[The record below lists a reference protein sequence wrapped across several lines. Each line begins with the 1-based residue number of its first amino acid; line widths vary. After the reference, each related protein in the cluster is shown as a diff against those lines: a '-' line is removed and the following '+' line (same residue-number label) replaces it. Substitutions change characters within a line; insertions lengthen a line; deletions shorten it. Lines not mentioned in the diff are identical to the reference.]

1 MIIDTFFVLWRK
13 YNSNISIDNLSSYIA
28 GITRNIIKENLRKK
42 HLSASCIDNIN
53 IDNIENLKEFSNIDT
68 YFNERNELSNIY
80 NNISGLNDIDIKIL
94 DMYYVQNLK
103 IKDIANILNVKE
115 SRVKTRLHRIRNK
128 IKKELKGSEY
138 YE

>member
-1 MIIDTFFVLWRK
+1 
-13 YNSNISIDNLSSYIA
+13 
-28 GITRNIIKENLRKK
+28 
-42 HLSASCIDNIN
+42 
-53 IDNIENLKEFSNIDT
+53 
-68 YFNERNELSNIY
+68 
-80 NNISGLNDIDIKIL
+80 
-94 DMYYVQNLK
+94 MYYVQNLK